1 VPLIFISFG
10 GANEGGAPWDALF
23 ASESLASQFGS
34 NAAALAAAVTTATGG
49 VAVIGIDLDIE
60 DTTTALPAF
69 GSFVSAFRAATH
81 NTSAPLQLCV
91 LSGLAQPSNPD
102 HFKLGL
108 LQVSERRT
116 SRRTAVPGIIAAA
129 C

>member
-1 VPLIFISFG
+1 MSAAPQLANNTAPTRGETPLVFISFG

-23 ASESLASQFGS
+23 ASDTLASQFGR
-34 NAAALAAAVTTATGG
+34 NAAALATAVTAATGG

-60 DTTTALPAF
+60 DTTTVLPAF
-69 GSFVSAFRAATH
+69 GSLVSALRTAAP
-81 NTSAPLQLCV
+81 NTSVPLQLCV

-108 LQVSERRT
+108 LQVR
-116 SRRTAVPGIIAAA
+116 
-129 C
+129 